1 MLKLLF
7 LFFAS
12 LLLSSCT
19 QKQEIPDIRVRDLE
33 GKELSLTSLKGKP
46 ILLYVWSKTCAGH
59 SKDLNRLNDLA
70 KKHPN
75 YWIVSYAVAME
86 PKDVKE
92 SYKEL
97 GIGPK
102 FVTLI
107 DTPIKF
113 NDFYPLTYLPSSYFF
128 DKKGVLERSSYGLL
142 EDL

>member
-12 LLLSSCT
+12 FFIFSCA

-46 ILLYVWSKTCAGH
+46 ILLYVWSKTCVGH
-59 SKDLNRLNDLA
+59 SRDLKRLNELVE
-70 KKHPN
+70 KHPD
-75 YWIVSYAVAME
+75 YWIVSYAIAME
-86 PKDVKE
+86 PKDVEE

-102 FVTLI
+102 FLTLV

-128 DKKGVLERSSYGLL
+128 DKNGFLTKSSYGLL